1 MKKRFAIFFM
11 LIHLFMVWE
20 QEAIAVENISIESIN
35 LCQVYIRI
43 KEGCTELSKS
53 DLLEMDQY
61 EEAIIYV
68 PDSFSQIDVL
78 YNRLNATDFDVSAT
92 HPQLS
97 SYDGCLYSKD
107 GKTFLLQP
115 FGQTVDILK
124 IKEGVINLATNSLQG
139 KVKRLIIPSTLISG
153 DDEIER
159 NGSFAEIQ
167 EIDVHDQNVRYASKD
182 GVLYSKDMKKLLC
195 YPSASGKSI
204 FKIPSGVEYIGSFAF
219 ASEESLEY
227 VIIPETVSV
236 IDDYAF
242 WFTKLCRVEGC
253 DGVISVGQ
261 GAFEGSVLLEEIQGM
276 EKLESIGEEAFSAT
290 ALTSFTVSQACSSIP
305 SKAFYDCRCLKDV
318 VILSMNTTI
327 EEDAFSKSEAR
338 LSDAELTIHCF
349 SNSFAESFA
358 RSQKWKVNLFNQY

>member
-11 LIHLFMVWE
+11 LIHLFIVWE

-35 LCQVYIRI
+35 LYQVYIRI
-43 KEGCTELSKS
+43 KEGCTELSKA

-115 FGQTVDILK
+115 FGQKVDILK

-153 DDEIER
+153 
-159 NGSFAEIQ
+159 
-167 EIDVHDQNVRYASKD
+167 D

-349 SNSFAESFA
+349 SNSLAESFA

>member
-1 MKKRFAIFFM
+1 M
-11 LIHLFMVWE
+11 
-20 QEAIAVENISIESIN
+20 
-35 LCQVYIRI
+35 
-43 KEGCTELSKS
+43 
-53 DLLEMDQY
+53 
-61 EEAIIYV
+61 
-68 PDSFSQIDVL
+68 
-78 YNRLNATDFDVSAT
+78 
-92 HPQLS
+92 
-97 SYDGCLYSKD
+97 
-107 GKTFLLQP
+107 QP
-115 FGQTVDILK
+115 FGQKVDILK

-261 GAFEGSVLLEEIQGM
+261 GTFEGSVLLEEIQGM

-349 SNSFAESFA
+349 SNSLAESFA